1 MLEQPDIRKLMRTI
15 TAHISML
22 DFIAFYFL
30 IRKIL
35 QPNQI
40 FSIIRRIL
48 TQTKPPKRNCHGHEP
63 NPIPTRL
70 VLTRISC
77 AVWYRRAM
85 C

>member
-1 MLEQPDIRKLMRTI
+1 MILPSEIGVNNFYEALQARNIKAYRT
-15 TAHISML
+15 AQM
-22 DFIAFYFL
+22 AL

-48 TQTKPPKRNCHGHEP
+48 TQTKPAKRNCYGHEP

-70 VLTRISC
+70 VL
-77 AVWYRRAM
+77 A
-85 C
+85 